1 MPLKIIR
8 LYQVHLL
15 HYPLEAIVT
24 GIYSKRDKRKIF
36 VVVYACQTL
45 CRIVMLLHY
54 LAVAWL
60 WIGSE
65 QFIGYEEGYDP
76 WQFSIE
82 DFVGKDKQNLY
93 FFSVYWV
100 CTVVT
105 TVGYGDF
112 YGRKNVEYLVTI
124 LFEFFGIVVFSILS
138 FLVVRQGVAFKIS

>member
-1 MPLKIIR
+1 VPLKIIR

-105 TVGYGDF
+105 TVGYGD
-112 YGRKNVEYLVTI
+112 YSGQTSLER
-124 LFEFFGIVVFSILS
+124 LFTFFLMFFGLVVFSVL
-138 FLVVRQGVAFKIS
+138 QVAVL